1 MEGYTEQKKKLLN
14 LSNAGLIVLV
24 SLSVLFIVALS
35 TSVYFY
41 RQAHGTTKDPQ
52 KDLEQT
58 IKLVGKHIVLP
69 TGEVPTMATVSDP
82 EKLKDQPFFI
92 NATKGDKVLIYAQS
106 QKAILYNP
114 TTDRIIEVAPIN
126 AQAAA
131 QIQNPTSGNKTN

>member
-82 EKLKDQPFFI
+82 EKLKDQPFFEK
-92 NATKGDKVLIYAQS
+92 AQVGDKVLIY
-106 QKAILYNP
+106 QKAKKAYLFRP
-114 TTDRIIEVAPIN
+114 TIFH
-126 AQAAA
+126 
-131 QIQNPTSGNKTN
+131 